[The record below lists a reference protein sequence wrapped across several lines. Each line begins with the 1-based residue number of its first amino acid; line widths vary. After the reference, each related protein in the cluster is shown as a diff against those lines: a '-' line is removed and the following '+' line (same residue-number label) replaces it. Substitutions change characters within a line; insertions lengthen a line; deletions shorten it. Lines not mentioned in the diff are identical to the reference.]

1 MVTYMPIVKKNALVP
16 FPAAAMFD
24 LVADVASYPEFLP
37 WCGGTEV
44 LQSSEESMVA
54 TIRIAYRGL
63 SQSFTTENRLNRPE
77 SIELNL
83 RDGPFSRLHGRWTF
97 KVLTPGACRVDLEM
111 DYEMRSGLIARLLGP
126 VFDQIAQT
134 MVDAFVSRAEAL
146 SSEP

>member
-1 MVTYMPIVKKNALVP
+1 MPIVKKSALVP

-24 LVADVASYPEFLP
+24 LVADVESYPEFLP

-44 LQSSEESMVA
+44 HQRTEQGMVA

-63 SQSFTTENRLNRPE
+63 SQSFTTENRHDRPHR
-77 SIELNL
+77 IELKL
-83 RDGPFSRLHGRWTF
+83 RDGPFSRLLGIWTF
-97 KVLTPGACRVDLEM
+97 KPLTSNACRVDLEM

-146 SSEP
+146 ASEP